1 MIVPMQKVVVLSLST
16 ERNRALESLREL
28 GLMHL
33 SFERRV
39 EHDDIEAARRHL
51 DSVRR
56 ACEVLPAQPGQA
68 PSGLLPGEVVDA
80 LSALIQ
86 QRRESGEELQRLRQ
100 ERQRIAPF
108 GSFAPEA
115 LAALAERGVLIRL
128 FQAPPKSLP
137 AIPEQAVYFE
147 TQRTGAAVFFALIT
161 RGERPE
167 IEAQEIHP
175 PAMSLATIEGRIAEL
190 EAAQARIAD
199 GVARFRGDLP
209 ALTRLRTEA
218 EEALQLAE
226 VRAGMGAATA
236 QIDYLQGFCPS
247 DEVDR
252 LRQAA
257 RDHGWGL
264 SIDEPADDD
273 RVPTQLRNPA
283 WMKPIEAVFDLIGIL
298 PGYREIDVSMWFL
311 LFFTLFFAMLVGDAG
326 YGATFL
332 VLSVWARRKFP
343 DVPVHVFTL
352 LRITSIATIVWGV
365 LTGTYFGIPD
375 VPAPLASLKLN
386 WLGNEEHVKELC
398 FWIAALHLSIA
409 HVWNIVNQ
417 IRTPQALAQVGWLGV
432 VWFMFFT
439 ARSVVLNLPFPPIMT
454 WVFVAGVVLI
464 VLFMTPRR
472 SLKDEWFNHVML
484 PLNLVGSFVDVISY
498 IRLYAV
504 GVAGFAIASTFN
516 TMLVP
521 LFDSWLTGLLAALLL
536 FLAHTVNIV
545 LAVMG
550 VMVHGI
556 RLNTL
561 EFASHLGLQWSGIAY
576 RPWQRQPR
584 AAA

>member
-1 MIVPMQKVVVLSLST
+1 MQKVTVLSLAT

-28 GLMHL
+28 GVMHL

-39 EHDDIEAARRHL
+39 EHDDIETARRRL
-51 DSVRR
+51 ERVRR
-56 ACEVLPAQPGQA
+56 ACEVLPKAAQQA
-68 PSGLLPGEVVDA
+68 PSPLPTGEIVDE
-80 LSALIQ
+80 LSSLIQ
-86 QRRESGEELQRLRQ
+86 QRREAGEELQRLRQ
-100 ERQRIAPF
+100 ERLRIAPF

-115 LAALAERGVLIRL
+115 IAALGERGVFIRL

-137 AIPEQAVYFE
+137 AIPEQAVYLE
-147 TQRTGAAVFFALIT
+147 TLRTGAAVFFVLVT

-167 IEAQEIHP
+167 IQAQEIQP
-175 PAMSLATIEGRIAEL
+175 PAMSLAAIESRIAEL
-190 EAAQARIAD
+190 EGVQARIND
-199 GVARFRGDLP
+199 QVARFGGDLA
-209 ALTRLRTEA
+209 ALTRLRAEA
-218 EEALQLAE
+218 EEALQLSE
-226 VRAGMGAATA
+226 VRAGMGTATA
-236 QIDYLQGFCPS
+236 QIDYLQGFCPT
-247 DEVDR
+247 DDVDR

-257 RDHGWGL
+257 RDNGWGL
-264 SIDEPADDD
+264 SIEEPADDD
-273 RVPTQLRNPA
+273 RVPTLLRNPA
-283 WMKPIEAVFDLIGIL
+283 WMKPIEAVFGLIGIL

-326 YGATFL
+326 YGTIFL
-332 VLSVWARRKFP
+332 VLIVWARRKFP
-343 DVPVHVFTL
+343 EVPAHVFTL
-352 LRITSIATIVWGV
+352 LKITSIATIVWGV

-398 FWIAALHLSIA
+398 FWIAAIHLSIA
-409 HVWNIVNQ
+409 HVWNIINQ

-464 VLFMTPRR
+464 VLFMTPRK
-472 SLKDEWFNHVML
+472 SLKEEWFNHVML
-484 PLNLVGSFVDVISY
+484 PLNLVGAFVDVISY

-504 GVAGFAIASTFN
+504 GVASFAIASTFN

-521 LFDSWLTGLLAALLL
+521 LFDGWLIGLLAALLL

-561 EFASHLGLQWSGIAY
+561 EFASHLGLQWSGIPY
-576 RPWQRQPR
+576 RPWQRKPR